1 MLSLDDIARTVGKSK
16 WAVSKKPFLEE
27 YFVKEQSSGGRPR
40 KFYSDDVLI
49 RFGIKPA
56 NLSIPDPDV
65 SESIKPVYIN
75 PEPRKRRE
83 DRGSNRL
90 ISDALEADIVQTI
103 FNLYVGQAR
112 KFDVLR
118 CVRDGVNICWSR
130 IQSGLKK
137 PMSPEEF
144 AQALYKRLTRKDGRY
159 VGAIHSQNWYKLWE
173 SQHSINRTNTLT
185 PMNRWELMPLFVDA
199 GVAGSGYGAGKLW
212 VVDGTQADVWIDDN
226 GKAQTKSYLMI
237 ADGLT
242 GMPLFQALLEKGE
255 KIEDVARMFDK
266 AVQIHGRPEFGV
278 VMDNGAAFSSSE
290 IRNMVASWYAPGE
303 LESMATN
310 GFRLQLFDG
319 QIDPCIYPVARV
331 PRFPV
336 KANIERMFDE
346 VNRYW
351 SEEMPL
357 SYVGSRD
364 SRATSHELGSTPT
377 RGVAERADCNV
388 AFNGFVHW
396 IYTTYIN
403 RYQPARLAWLAKN
416 AWLEPRTI
424 NAWRYFGGCFELPE
438 VAAIA
443 GTNSIQLTKDCTPEY
458 HTQIVAHN
466 DYDFPAQSEWFT
478 AFAVLKHHKVKA
490 QLGYCSVRHEGED
503 YNLHCDGLD
512 LSIHGK
518 NITAVIDSE
527 RNKAYLFLEHDP
539 KHADDRTPGKYDV
552 YYIGEATNHVIDS
565 LDALARK
572 NEPAKLRRE
581 ILKNLDDE
589 VDRLAGR
596 KVKIQN
602 NVPNYKQLH
611 AEAQYAD
618 YIEIEEKTA
627 DPELSETAESIND
640 LLDF

>member
-1 MLSLDDIARTVGKSK
+1 MLSLDDIARTIGKSK
-16 WAVSKKPFLEE
+16 MAVSKKPFLEE

-56 NLSIPDPDV
+56 NLSIPDPDI
-65 SESIKPVYIN
+65 SEVVKPVYIN

-83 DRGSNRL
+83 DRGASRL

-103 FNLYVGQAR
+103 FNLYIGQAR
-112 KFDVLR
+112 KYDVLR

-130 IQSGLKK
+130 IESGLKK
-137 PMSPEEF
+137 SMSPEEF
-144 AQALYKRLTRKDGRY
+144 TQALYKRLTRKDGRY

-173 SQHSINRTNTLT
+173 FQHSVNRTNTLT
-185 PMNRWELMPLFVDA
+185 PMNRWEFMPLFIDA
-199 GVAGSGYGAGKLW
+199 GIAGEGFGAGKLW
-212 VVDGTQADVWIDDN
+212 VSDCTQADVWVDDN
-226 GKAQTKSYLMI
+226 GKPRAKSYLAI
-237 ADGLT
+237 YDLLT
-242 GMPLFQALLEKGE
+242 GMPLYMEILENGE
-255 KIEDVARMFDK
+255 KIDDIARMFDK
-266 AVQIHGRPEFGV
+266 AVKIHGRPELGV
-278 VMDNGAAFSSSE
+278 MMDNGAAYASAE
-290 IRNMVASWYAPGE
+290 IRNQIRSWYAPGE
-303 LESMATN
+303 LDKLANDSARRQIFGGQTEPYLYPFTN
-310 GFRLQLFDG
+310 
-319 QIDPCIYPVARV
+319 I
-331 PRFPV
+331 PRYGA
-336 KANIERMFDE
+336 KSKIERFFDE

-357 SYVGSRD
+357 SFIGSRD
-364 SRATSHELGSTPT
+364 SRATSHELGSNPN
-377 RGVAERADCNV
+377 RGVAARADYNV
-388 AFNGFVHW
+388 AFNSFVHW
-396 IYTTYIN
+396 VYTTYIN
-403 RYQPARLAWLAKN
+403 RYQPNRLAWFTRTTKQ
-416 AWLEPRTI
+416 EPRTI
-424 NAWRYFGGCFELPE
+424 NAWRYFGGRFELPE
-438 VAAIA
+438 VAQVA
-443 GTNSIQLTKDCTPEY
+443 GTNSMQLTKDCSPEY
-458 HTQIVAHN
+458 YTQIVAHN

-478 AFAVLKHHKVKA
+478 AFAMLKHHKVKA

-518 NITAVIDSE
+518 NITAVIDNE
-527 RNKAYLFLEHDP
+527 RSKAYLFLEHDP
-539 KHADDRTPGKYDV
+539 KHADDRTPDKYDV

-596 KVKIQN
+596 KVKIHN